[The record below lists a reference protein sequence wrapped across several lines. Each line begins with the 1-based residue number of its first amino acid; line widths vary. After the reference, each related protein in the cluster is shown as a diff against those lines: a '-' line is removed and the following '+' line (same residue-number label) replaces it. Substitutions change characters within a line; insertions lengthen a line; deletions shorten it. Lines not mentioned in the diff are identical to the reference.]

1 MDASCTSSSCLTDSD
16 LTQTYS
22 GIQPG
27 ILPSAP
33 NGSGDRTSNGM
44 LTPNAIN
51 SVISSLKS
59 SGVLPTASISNPE
72 AYVKNVATLLNTV
85 QSEYQFYE
93 IRYKY
98 SLEKLFGAIRQ
109 GYMLNS
115 NDTHNVVKKYL
126 SYTLTLNRRL
136 NDLTQI
142 INEIS
147 IDMLSGSDK
156 MAEEIE
162 AFNKKVQDQKGKLE
176 EQNKIISSSEA
187 TTKLRKEM
195 VKFTEEKAR
204 RSDNLLKLY
213 SVLNIVAIGLL
224 VYVYKASDE

>member
-1 MDASCTSSSCLTDSD
+1 MAAGCTSSSCLTDSD

-27 ILPSAP
+27 VLPSTP
-33 NGSGDRTSNGM
+33 NGSSDRTSNGM

-98 SLEKLFGAIRQ
+98 ALEKLFGAIRQ

-115 NDTHNVVKKYL
+115 VDTQNVIKKYL

-147 IDMLSGSDK
+147 MDMLSGSDK
-156 MAEEIE
+156 MSEEIE
-162 AFNKKVQDQKGKLE
+162 KFNKRVQEQKGRLE

-187 TTKLRKEM
+187 TTKIRKEM
-195 VKFTEEKAR
+195 VKFTEEKAK

-213 SVLNIVAIGLL
+213 SVLNIVALGLL
-224 VYVYKASDE
+224 VYVYKAADE